1 MFLGRERNYS
11 LTSRAL
17 IFLSVLIAY
26 YLFCFFGIEL
36 ASINKF
42 ASPIWIASGIAIG
55 SLTIFGVW
63 LAPAIYIGAFLIN
76 STQGMLPQTAAI
88 SGLGNMLEAVTASYL
103 IIFLNKKNYFKSYT
117 EFFSVFAGSLFPSA
131 ISATIGIS
139 ALASDGI
146 VTPANFTYAWYT
158 WWSGDSIGALLVLP
172 LFFEVFAK
180 REKQRSKHSFFW
192 GTFFA
197 LIVFGMTYLV
207 FVKDMNQAFAWS
219 LTPVLIVSGLML
231 GRLYSRTLL
240 ILLSGVIVVLT
251 TYGYGPFEY
260 GDKNLDFICIQSL
273 LTSFSFA
280 VLFVRPLNTQ
290 YKISYKYALGITA
303 GWLALFAV
311 IYMITI
317 YERKYILEDYN
328 KTTAVAL
335 ESVIKSTAQYELLLD
350 GTSALFRIKS
360 DVSKEDWRAYADA
373 LNLSTTFDPIMG
385 LGYMS
390 QVKKNEIQAFEK
402 KTGLKLKILDPINTK
417 NYDDHIIVT
426 YLEPREENLAA
437 LGLDAGSEKFRRE
450 AANKSKE
457 FRNTIATRPLE
468 LIQDQKRRP
477 AFVLY
482 HPLWNNND
490 EFMGWT
496 FAPVISTSFFG
507 KAFEKISHLL
517 RIKVSVSE
525 QNIYRT
531 SDSDDENFRSNNYKK
546 SKNVILF
553 GLNHKIDFYPT
564 NLFFT
569 RHSGY
574 SVYLALSLNL
584 FMLLISAFLLE
595 QLTFTQ
601 RAEAMIDARTKEL
614 ENSRIQLINASKMA
628 SLGEMASGLAHEINN
643 PLAIIQ
649 GKVKVISLMFED
661 LNIKHPPL
669 VNEVDKIKVTTERIE
684 KIVKGLRNFSRPSQY
699 DPFEPTS
706 LNKIIQETLDLC
718 SEKFKSEGI
727 SIIIHN
733 IPKIYI
739 SCRPSQI
746 SQVLINLFN
755 NSRDA
760 IRERDIKWIELSFKV
775 SGNTLS
781 IIFTD
786 SGPGIPPDIAEKI
799 MEPFY
804 TTKDANMGTGLGLS
818 IAKSLVENHGG
829 ILRLDQNHENTRF
842 ILELNIK
849 DKEDLLLSES

>member
-1 MFLGRERNYS
+1 MLLGTERNFT

-17 IFLSVLIAY
+17 IFLSVLVSY

-36 ASINKF
+36 ASINQF

-55 SLTIFGVW
+55 SLTVFGVW

-76 STQGMLPQTAAI
+76 STQGMLPQTALI

-117 EFFSVFAGSLFPSA
+117 EFFSIFAGSIFPSA

-146 VTPANFTYAWYT
+146 VTSANFAYAWYT
-158 WWSGDSIGALLVLP
+158 WWSGDSIGALIVLP
-172 LFFEVFAK
+172 IFFELFSK
-180 REKQRSKHSFFW
+180 REKQESKNSLFW

-197 LIVFGMTYLV
+197 SFVFGMTYLV

-219 LTPVLIVSGLML
+219 LTPVLIISGVML

-240 ILLSGVIVVLT
+240 ILLSALIVVLT
-251 TYGYGPFEY
+251 TYGFGPFEY

-290 YKISYKYALGITA
+290 YKISYKYGLGIA
-303 GWLALFAV
+303 SGWLTLFAV

-317 YERKYILEDYN
+317 YERKNILEDYN

-335 ESVIKSTAQYELLLD
+335 DSVIKSTDQYELLLD
-350 GTSALFRIKS
+350 GTSALFGIKT
-360 DVSKEDWRAYADA
+360 DVSKEDWKIYSES
-373 LNLSTTFDPIMG
+373 LQLSSTFDPIMG
-385 LGYMS
+385 LGFMTL
-390 QVKKNEIQAFEK
+390 VKKNDAEAFEK
-402 KTGLKLKILDPINTK
+402 KMGLKIKLLDPENSK
-417 NYDDHIIVT
+417 NYDDHIVVT
-426 YLEPREENLAA
+426 YIEPREQNLAA
-437 LGLDAGSEKFRRE
+437 LGLDAGSEKSRRE
-450 AANKSKE
+450 AADKSKE
-457 FRNTIATRPLE
+457 FHNTIATKPLD
-468 LIQDQKRRP
+468 LIQDKKHRP
-477 AFVLY
+477 AFVIY
-482 HPLWNNND
+482 HPLWNINK

-517 RIKVSVSE
+517 RIKVSVNDT
-525 QNIYRT
+525 NIYRT
-531 SDSDDENFRSNNYKK
+531 NDSEDEHFRNNNYQK
-546 SKNVILF
+546 SKQVILF
-553 GLNHKIDFYPT
+553 GLSHKIDFYPT

-601 RAEAMIDARTKEL
+601 RAEAMIEARTKEL
-614 ENSRIQLINASKMA
+614 ENSRLQLINASKMA

-661 LNIKHPPL
+661 LNIKFPPL
-669 VNEVDKIKVTTERIE
+669 LNEVDKIKVTTERIE
-684 KIVKGLRNFSRPSQY
+684 KIVKGLRNFSRPAQY

-718 SEKFKSEGI
+718 SEKFKAEGI
-727 SIIIHN
+727 SIIVHN

-760 IRERDIKWIELSFKV
+760 IREREIKWIELSFKV
-775 SGNTLS
+775 TGNILS
-781 IIFTD
+781 IVFTD
-786 SGPGIPPDIAEKI
+786 SGPGIPKDIADKI

-829 ILRLDQNHENTRF
+829 NLRLDSDYENTRF

-849 DKEDLLLSES
+849 DKEELNL

>member
-1 MFLGRERNYS
+1 MFLYSDRNFN
-11 LTSRAL
+11 LKWRAL
-17 IFLSVLIAY
+17 LFLSVLAAY
-26 YLFCFFGIEL
+26 YIFCFFGIEL

-55 SLTIFGVW
+55 SLTVFGAW

-76 STQGMLPQTAAI
+76 TTQGMLPQTAAI
-88 SGLGNMLEAVTASYL
+88 SAVGNMLEAVVASYL
-103 IIFLNKKNYFKSYT
+103 IIFLTRKNYFKSYS
-117 EFFSVFAGSLFPSA
+117 EFFAIVAGSIFPSVL
-131 ISATIGIS
+131 SATIGIL

-146 VTPANFTYAWYT
+146 VSAENFNYAWYT
-158 WWSGDSIGALLVLP
+158 WWSGDSIGALIVLP
-172 LFFEVFAK
+172 LFFELFSK
-180 REKQRSKHSFFW
+180 REKQISKNSFAW
-192 GTFFA
+192 GAGFA
-197 LIVFGMTYLV
+197 LIVFGMIYLV
-207 FVKDMNQAFAWS
+207 FVKDMNQAYAWS
-219 LTPVLIVSGLML
+219 LTPVLIVSGVML

-240 ILLSGVIVVLT
+240 ILLSSVIVVFT

-273 LTSFSFA
+273 LTSYAFA
-280 VLFVRPLNTQ
+280 VLFVRPLNTK
-290 YKISYKYALGITA
+290 YKISHKYALGIAA
-303 GWLALFAV
+303 GWLSLFAV

-328 KTTAVAL
+328 KSTAVAL
-335 ESVIKSTAQYELLLD
+335 DSVIKSTDQYELLLD
-350 GTSALFRIKS
+350 GTSALFGIKS
-360 DVSKEDWRAYADA
+360 DVSKEDWRMYSKS
-373 LNLSTTFDPIMG
+373 LHLSSTFDPIMG
-385 LGYMS
+385 LGFMS
-390 QVKKNEIQAFEK
+390 LVKKKDLPAFEK
-402 KTGLKLKILDPINTK
+402 KMNLKVRILDPENSK

-426 YLEPREENLAA
+426 YLEPSEDNLAA

-450 AANKSKE
+450 AAVKSKE
-457 FRNTIATRPLE
+457 IHNTIATKPIE
-468 LIQDQKRRP
+468 LIQDQKHR
-477 AFVLY
+477 ASFVLY
-482 HPLWNNND
+482 HPLWNNKN
-490 EFMGWT
+490 EFLGWT
-496 FAPVISTSFFG
+496 FAPIISTSFFG
-507 KAFEKISHLL
+507 KAFEKISHIL
-517 RIKVSVSE
+517 RIKVTVDDKT
-525 QNIYRT
+525 IYRT
-531 SDSDDENFRSNNYKK
+531 EDSDDHHFRNNSYKK
-546 SKNVILF
+546 STQIILF

-564 NLFFT
+564 NLFFA

-601 RAEAMIDARTKEL
+601 RAEALIEARTKEL
-614 ENSRIQLINASKMA
+614 ENSRLQLINASKMA

-661 LNIKHPPL
+661 MNIKHPPL
-669 VNEVDKIKVTTERIE
+669 ISEVDKIKITTERIE

-706 LNKIIQETLDLC
+706 LHKIIQETLDLC
-718 SEKFKSEGI
+718 SEKFKAEGI

-733 IPKIYI
+733 IPKIFI
-739 SCRPSQI
+739 SCRPSEI

-760 IRERDIKWIELSFKV
+760 IRDRDIKWIELSFKI

-786 SGPGIPPDIAEKI
+786 SGPGIPREIAEKI

-804 TTKDANMGTGLGLS
+804 TTKDASMGTGLGLS

-829 ILRLDQNHENTRF
+829 VLRLDPDHENTCF
-842 ILELNIK
+842 VLELNIK
-849 DKEDLLLSES
+849 DKEQLEG